1 MKTAVLLAVLGTAA
15 LVEAGQSGRAVA
27 PSAAQPSAI
36 AQAYEQ
42 FLLAHRLDDENNQE
56 GAIQAYRRAMALDP
70 TAADI
75 VASLADLYMRT
86 NRNADAIA
94 MGEQALKTAPANRE
108 AHRVLGTI
116 YASRLGAENAS
127 PDSQR
132 DDLERATRH
141 LEQAVERQPGGV
153 QSDANL
159 RAMLARL
166 YVAGTAYDK
175 AIPILSE
182 LVKQEPSWPDG
193 ATLLVDAYAAANRGD
208 EAIQFLQEAA
218 QDNPQL
224 YATLADF
231 YGRSRRYREA
241 AGAYEQAIARNPRS
255 FDLRVRYASM
265 LLNAGEADQVVKAR
279 DALREAIAIRAT
291 DERALYL
298 LAQAEARTGDYVAA
312 EGAARKLIAQNA
324 TNPRGYAVLAEALE
338 ERRLYREVVD
348 ALAPAI
354 ARFRAAAASESG
366 LALSMLLPHMGFAFS
381 QLAQYDNAIEAFAEV
396 RKLSPHDLAVNGYLI
411 SAQLAAKRF
420 DEAAETARAARADR
434 PDDMRFVRLEAQA
447 LLQSGRTDQ
456 ALALVE
462 GVAARRSSD
471 PQAQIALARLYADAN
486 RSAQAIKVLQTAQTR
501 FPADTSVGFELGS
514 VLEKQDRFADAE
526 AAFRGVIARDP
537 SHAAALNY
545 LGYMLAERG
554 ERLGESLDLIKRALA
569 VEPDN
574 GSYLDSLGWAYFKDG
589 QLGPAEEH
597 LKRAADQLMTNSV
610 VQDHYGDVL
619 LRLGRFQAA
628 IDAWSRALAGDGDSI
643 DRGDVGDKIRSARQ
657 KLPR

>member
-1 MKTAVLLAVLGTAA
+1 MKLAVLLAVLGTAT
-15 LVEAGQSGRAVA
+15 LVEAGQRGRAVA
-27 PSAAQPSAI
+27 PSAAPPSAI

-94 MGEQALKTAPANRE
+94 MGEQALKIAPANRE

-127 PDSQR
+127 RESQR

-166 YVAGTAYDK
+166 YVAGAAYDK

-182 LVKQEPSWPDG
+182 LVKQEPGWPDG

-208 EAIQFLQEAA
+208 EAIQFLEEAA
-218 QDNPQL
+218 QDHPPL

-241 AGAYEQAIARNPRS
+241 AGAYEQAIAGNPRS

-279 DALREAIAIRAT
+279 DALREAMAIRAT

-338 ERRLYREVVD
+338 ERRLYRDVVD

-354 ARFRAAAASESG
+354 VRFRAAPASESS

-396 RKLSPHDLAVNGYLI
+396 RKLSPHDPAVNGYLI

-462 GVAARRSSD
+462 GVATRRSSD
-471 PQAQIALARLYADAN
+471 PQAQITLARLYADAN
-486 RSAQAIKVLQTAQTR
+486 RSAQAIKVLQTAQAR
-501 FPADTSVGFELGS
+501 FPADTSVAFELGA

-619 LRLGRFQAA
+619 FRLGRFQAA
-628 IDAWSRALAGDGDSI
+628 MDAWSRALAGDGDSI

-657 KLPR
+657 KLSR

>member
-1 MKTAVLLAVLGTAA
+1 MKTAVLLAVLGTATF
-15 LVEAGQSGRAVA
+15 VEAGQSGRAA
-27 PSAAQPSAI
+27 PSAAQPSTV

-42 FLLAHRLDDENNQE
+42 FLLAHRLDDENDQE

-70 TAADI
+70 NASEIA
-75 VASLADLYMRT
+75 ASLADLYMRT

-94 MGEQALKTAPANRE
+94 MGEQALKIAPSNRE

-116 YASRLGAENAS
+116 YAARLGADNATRE
-127 PDSQR
+127 SQR
-132 DDLERATRH
+132 EDLALATRH
-141 LEQAVERQPGGV
+141 LEQATERQPGGV
-153 QSDANL
+153 QADANL

-166 YVAGTAYDK
+166 YIAGAAYDK

-182 LVKQEPSWPDG
+182 LVKQEPGWPDG
-193 ATLLVDAYAAANRGD
+193 ATLLVDAYAAANRTD

-218 QDNPQL
+218 IDNPQL
-224 YATLADF
+224 YSTLADF
-231 YGRSRRYREA
+231 YGRSRRYKEA
-241 AGAYEQAIARNPRS
+241 AGAYEQALARNPRS

-265 LLNAGEADQVVKAR
+265 LLNAGETSDIVKAR
-279 DALREAIAIRAT
+279 DVLREAMTLRAT

-348 ALAPAI
+348 ALAPAMPK
-354 ARFRAAAASESG
+354 FRAAPASDSSF
-366 LALSMLLPHMGFAFS
+366 ALSMLLPHLGFAYA
-381 QLAQYDNAIEAFAEV
+381 QLGEYDNAIGVFTEV
-396 RKLSPHDLAVNGYLI
+396 RKLSPHDPAVNGYLI

-434 PDDMRFVRLEAQA
+434 PDDIRFVRLEAQA
-447 LLQSGRTDQ
+447 LLQSGRRDQ

-462 GVAARRSSD
+462 GVASRRSDD
-471 PQAQIALARLYADAN
+471 PQAQIALARLYVDAD
-486 RSAQAIKVLQTAQTR
+486 RGPQAVKVLQTAQAR
-501 FPADTSVGFELGS
+501 FPADTAVGFELGAA
-514 VLEKQDRFADAE
+514 LEKQNRYADAE

-537 SHAAALNY
+537 AHAEALNY

-554 ERLGESLDLIKRALA
+554 DRLSESVDLIKRALA

-574 GSYLDSLGWAYFKDG
+574 GSFLDSLGWAYFKDG
-589 QLGPAEEH
+589 QLGPAEEY
-597 LKRAADQLMTNSV
+597 LKRAADQMVTNSV

-619 LRLGRFQAA
+619 FRLGRFQEA

-643 DRGDVGDKIRSARQ
+643 DRGDVGGKIRSARQ
-657 KLPR
+657 KIPR